1 MIKTISF
8 NKIGRGIVRCDKVR
22 VYHRLGGRLLPAKV
36 RLDWNDDD
44 AIPFVYYNDLKGKIQ
59 FGTSEERFSDLYN
72 KMEKSRFEYPRVL
85 LSGRLWTKRRIIVFD
100 QFHDGNKGLKFIY
113 LHEFS
118 TIVKHYVEDFNEY
131 KLVFHKTESGD
142 DVYMSPII
150 EVYEKCMNDII
161 RKEMSLHSS
170 VRGRKR
176 KFTGLSAIDHVIGEL
191 KKSELVVIAGRSTM
205 GKTSLLVSITM
216 NLLPFV
222 PIAYFSL
229 GMSAMEL
236 GYRLLSNIY
245 RLRVETIEDGCF
257 SIEEW
262 GEQHDILKDLFTSHL
277 YVDDSPELMLEELES
292 KIRKMV
298 EAHSV
303 EIVMIDYL
311 QLINSNANSHE
322 ENLERCLERMRELA
336 KRLDIAVVVVNNLFQ
351 EKRTLL
357 QFPKLAHHREMKII
371 SQYADWTFY
380 IYRPDAYR
388 WFMRRNRQDDN
399 SVSTGHVEITN
410 HHTKKSD
417 LVILAY
423 DKKCMRFNDLR

>member
-1 MIKTISF
+1 MLF
-8 NKIGRGIVRCDKVR
+8 R
-22 VYHRLGGRLLPAKV
+22 
-36 RLDWNDDD
+36 
-44 AIPFVYYNDLKGKIQ
+44 
-59 FGTSEERFSDLYN
+59 
-72 KMEKSRFEYPRVL
+72 
-85 LSGRLWTKRRIIVFD
+85 SG
-100 QFHDGNKGLKFIY
+100 
-113 LHEFS
+113 
-118 TIVKHYVEDFNEY
+118 
-131 KLVFHKTESGD
+131 
-142 DVYMSPII
+142 
-150 EVYEKCMNDII
+150 
-161 RKEMSLHSS
+161 
-170 VRGRKR
+170 
-176 KFTGLSAIDHVIGEL
+176 
-191 KKSELVVIAGRSTM
+191 
-205 GKTSLLVSITM
+205 
-216 NLLPFV
+216 
-222 PIAYFSL
+222 
-229 GMSAMEL
+229 
-236 GYRLLSNIY
+236 
-245 RLRVETIEDGCF
+245 TIEDGCF

-292 KIRKMV
+292 KISKTV

-357 QFPKLAHHREMKII
+357 QFPKLAHYREMKII